1 MSISSLSLLLT
12 EGLEV
17 GGGDTAGLV
26 GVKAGIPNGSTL
38 DWEGP
43 GEENGLADT
52 DLLEDGVWGC
62 DLELRGGGDNRPSL
76 AGVVGVDPLL
86 VLELP
91 LVCTGLSSKIKFS
104 NLRPTDGWGANWQ
117 SETPYNY
124 SKSQLQQN
132 LIIKWIYTNSEIS
145 FIPQS

>member
-52 DLLEDGVWGC
+52 AKEITVEC
-62 DLELRGGGDNRPSL
+62 N
-76 AGVVGVDPLL
+76 
-86 VLELP
+86 
-91 LVCTGLSSKIKFS
+91 
-104 NLRPTDGWGANWQ
+104 
-117 SETPYNY
+117 
-124 SKSQLQQN
+124 
-132 LIIKWIYTNSEIS
+132 IYTVKHGYSVHIYNKLMLTA
-145 FIPQS
+145 Q

>member
-52 DLLEDGVWGC
+52 AKEINVEYNIHTVKLIPYIESTNTKMKVTF
-62 DLELRGGGDNRPSL
+62 PFF
-76 AGVVGVDPLL
+76 
-86 VLELP
+86 
-91 LVCTGLSSKIKFS
+91 SK
-104 NLRPTDGWGANWQ
+104 T
-117 SETPYNY
+117 EMNY
-124 SKSQLQQN
+124 EFIPH
-132 LIIKWIYTNSEIS
+132 IIKISINKIYKHIV
-145 FIPQS
+145 I

>member
-52 DLLEDGVWGC
+52 AKEINV
-62 DLELRGGGDNRPSL
+62 E
-76 AGVVGVDPLL
+76 
-86 VLELP
+86 
-91 LVCTGLSSKIKFS
+91 
-104 NLRPTDGWGANWQ
+104 
-117 SETPYNY
+117 YNKHTVQY
-124 SKSQLQQN
+124 NTLH
-132 LIIKWIYTNSEIS
+132 
-145 FIPQS
+145 

>member
-52 DLLEDGVWGC
+52 AKEINVEYNIHTVKL
-62 DLELRGGGDNRPSL
+62 
-76 AGVVGVDPLL
+76 
-86 VLELP
+86 
-91 LVCTGLSSKIKFS
+91 I
-104 NLRPTDGWGANWQ
+104 
-117 SETPYNY
+117 PYIE
-124 SKSQLQQN
+124 S
-132 LIIKWIYTNSEIS
+132 TNTKMKVTFPI
-145 FIPQS
+145 FFKD

>member
-52 DLLEDGVWGC
+52 AKEITVEC
-62 DLELRGGGDNRPSL
+62 NIY
-76 AGVVGVDPLL
+76 
-86 VLELP
+86 
-91 LVCTGLSSKIKFS
+91 T
-104 NLRPTDGWGANWQ
+104 
-117 SETPYNY
+117 Y
-124 SKSQLQQN
+124 LQQ
-132 LIIKWIYTNSEIS
+132 IDIYSTVI
-145 FIPQS
+145 FIPHDYITCCRPDG